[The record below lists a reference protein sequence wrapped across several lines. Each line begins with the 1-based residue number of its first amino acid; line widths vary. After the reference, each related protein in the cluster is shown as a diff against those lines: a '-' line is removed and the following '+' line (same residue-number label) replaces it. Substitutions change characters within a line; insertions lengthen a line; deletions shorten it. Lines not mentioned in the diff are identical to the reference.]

1 MPDLYIC
8 EQGATLNKSGDT
20 LHVRKAGVTYLE
32 IETKQIETIQLF
44 GNIQIT
50 TQVIRELLFQGIE
63 LAYYTED
70 GRLYGQLTPPHV
82 KNVELR
88 YLQYKLSEDESFKTE
103 IAKEVLVW
111 KMQGGIDFL
120 IDSQKNHPD
129 LNLLENIAELKIQ
142 RESLWDAEDIPGIL
156 GKEGS
161 FAKKYYESF
170 GKLFKTEGIFKGRS
184 KRPPLD
190 PTNAVLSFLYTLM
203 TNKISSYVDGVGLDP
218 YIGFLHS
225 LEYGRVSLGCDL
237 VEPFRSIFCDRLC
250 VKIFNQKMLD
260 PVRDFENRDGGVY
273 LRKDSIKNFLKI
285 FSEELYKDKDYGFIK
300 GKFQSAMIHMNQWI
314 KKSIEQ
320 KTVRKI
326 SE

>member
-50 TQVIRELLFQGIE
+50 TQVLRELLYQGIE

-70 GRLYGQLTPPHV
+70 GKLYGQLTPPHV

-88 YLQYKLSEDESFKTE
+88 YLQYKLSEDQAFKTA
-103 IAKEVLVW
+103 IAKELLDW
-111 KMQGGIDFL
+111 KMQGGIEFL
-120 IDSQKNHPD
+120 SDSQKNHPEFY
-129 LNLLENIAELKIQ
+129 LAESITELKSH
-142 RESLWDAEDIPGIL
+142 RDTLKDADDIPGIL

-170 GKLFKTEGIFKGRS
+170 GKLFKIEGIFNGRS

-190 PTNAVLSFLYTLM
+190 PANAILSFIYTLM

-250 VKIFNQKMLD
+250 VRIFNQKMLD
-260 PVRDFENRDGGVY
+260 PVRDFEEREGGVY
-273 LRKDSIKNFLKI
+273 LRKESIKNFLKI
-285 FSEELYKDKDYGFIK
+285 FSEELYREKDYGFIK
-300 GKFQSAMIHMNQWI
+300 GKFQSAMIHMNNWI
-314 KKSIEQ
+314 KKSIEE
-320 KTVRKI
+320 KSVRKI
-326 SE
+326 QE